1 MDNDTSNDQSTRNYL
16 ENISKQI
23 FSNNTIVNPVTFSP
37 VNFLLD
43 YFGTGTAAT
52 VFTSRGTLSLKQDAA
67 IVIQASVLSNGFN
80 VWTGKLNI
88 YETQLMERHPEWFA
102 FKENGYYFFD
112 YGDKAF
118 LFIRGIESNP
128 QVLLNNIVNK
138 QTLNLPFFY
147 YEFNGNK

>member
-1 MDNDTSNDQSTRNYL
+1 
-16 ENISKQI
+16 
-23 FSNNTIVNPVTFSP
+23 
-37 VNFLLD
+37 
-43 YFGTGTAAT
+43 
-52 VFTSRGTLSLKQDAA
+52 
-67 IVIQASVLSNGFN
+67 
-80 VWTGKLNI
+80 
-88 YETQLMERHPEWFA
+88 MERHPEWFT